1 MVIHLWRGER
11 WGIWKVQVAGDG
23 GHGVSDQ
30 HDAPGTIIEVT
41 KRAIYVQTGQGVL
54 GFLEIQP
61 ANKKRM
67 AVADYVAGHRIDVGI
82 RCAGKSE

>member
-1 MVIHLWRGER
+1 
-11 WGIWKVQVAGDG
+11 
-23 GHGVSDQ
+23 VSDQ